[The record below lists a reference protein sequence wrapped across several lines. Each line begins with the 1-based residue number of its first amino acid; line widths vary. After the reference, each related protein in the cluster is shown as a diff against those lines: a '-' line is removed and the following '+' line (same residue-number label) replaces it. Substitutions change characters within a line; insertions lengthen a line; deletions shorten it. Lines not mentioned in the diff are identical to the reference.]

1 MKKKFFKTMLVCL
14 GILGS
19 CYTTTFAM
27 EKADVDLYYLGRNAK
42 LDNAIY
48 VEDNIYT
55 TKGMCR
61 TDWLYSRLYSFCYY
75 INR

>member
-1 MKKKFFKTMLVCL
+1 MNEKEIFKTMLVCL

-48 VEDNIYT
+48 VEDNIYFST
-55 TKGMCR
+55 TKGM
-61 TDWLYSRLYSFCYY
+61 YKNRLV
-75 INR
+75 IQ